1 MAKFIHILFQP
12 QELYK
17 VSDQQSSQSFNKGLE
32 SSEESLV
39 YIGENKKK
47 ILLLVEEH
55 TKQCL
60 SEANKEFLIKILGAV
75 GLTFKDVALVNCTHY
90 PDLSFDF
97 YRDHFLPRRII
108 AFVNGAAVLGG
119 LVSLDMYKII
129 REQDLEMVILD
140 DLASIQADKSKK
152 IQVWNTL
159 KQLFEIVS

>member
-17 VSDQQSSQSFNKGLE
+17 VPDQQSSESSNESLE
-32 SSEESLV
+32 SNEESLV
-39 YIGENKKK
+39 CMGENKKK

-60 SEANKEFLIKILGAV
+60 SEANKDFLVKILEAV
-75 GLTFKDVALVNCTHY
+75 GLTFRDVALVNCTHH

-108 AFVNGAAVLGG
+108 AFVDGSASLGG
-119 LVSLDMYKII
+119 LVSLDMYKVI
-129 REQDLEMVILD
+129 REQDLEIVILD
-140 DLASIQADKSKK
+140 DLAAIQADKAKK
-152 IQVWNTL
+152 IQVWNAL